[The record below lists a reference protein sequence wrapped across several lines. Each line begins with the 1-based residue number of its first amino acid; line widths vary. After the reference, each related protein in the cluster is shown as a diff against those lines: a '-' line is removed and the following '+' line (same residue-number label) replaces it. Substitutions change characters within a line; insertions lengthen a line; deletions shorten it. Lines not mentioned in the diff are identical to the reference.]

1 MDEIGIQE
9 VIDQVKREL
18 LARNPAAQ
26 ARDPY
31 PLFTIDKIELEIAT
45 RITRSRDGSIKL
57 TVLEV
62 AELSAGRSTNHEQSH
77 VVRVSLAPLL
87 TREQMIA
94 DALSNEDTRRLVQE
108 DSRRAL
114 VRHDDGLLGE
124 PE

>member
-1 MDEIGIQE
+1 MDQIGIQE

-18 LARNPAAQ
+18 LASNPAAQ

-31 PLFTIDKIELEIAT
+31 PLFAIEKIELEIAT
-45 RITRSRDGSIKL
+45 RITRSQDGSIKL

-62 AELSAGRSTNHEQSH
+62 AELGAGRSTSQEHSH

-87 TREQMIA
+87 SREELIA
-94 DALSNEDTRRLVQE
+94 EALKDDTTRRMVQQ
-108 DSRRAL
+108 DARRAL
-114 VRHDDGLLGE
+114 VRHNGGLLGE